1 MAKPFDAILREI
13 FGEAPGPL
21 LEVLLRRPVGP
32 ARVQSAEL
40 STVTAEADSVIRVD
54 EPEPWL
60 AHVEFQTSYDPALP
74 LRMLRY
80 NVLAH
85 YRHRLPVRSIALLLC
100 KEANGPAMTGIYRP
114 APLGD
119 DASLEFRYNTIRLW
133 EWPAESLLS
142 ADPAMAPLAA
152 IADVS
157 ADRLPG
163 VLHAIREKLEAETPE
178 DRFRKLWTATYILM
192 GLKFSA
198 EVADHLI
205 SGVENMAESSTYLKI
220 LNEGVVKGQIQE
232 LKRTIKRLGRI
243 KFGAIEPAHE
253 AAVDRV
259 ADLETLERLSERVLF
274 TNGWDE
280 LLGELPRDSGDRPEP
295 R

>member
-1 MAKPFDAILREI
+1 MSKPFDAILKEI

-60 AHVEFQTSYDPALP
+60 AHVEFQTSYDASLP

-80 NVLAH
+80 NALAH
-85 YRHRLPVRSIALLLC
+85 YRHRLPVLSIALLLAR
-100 KEANGPAMTGIYRP
+100 EADGPALSGHYGAAFPGAEPR
-114 APLGD
+114 
-119 DASLEFRYNTIRLW
+119 LEFRYNVVRLW
-133 EWPAESLLS
+133 EWSAEEVIAAGPS
-142 ADPAMAPLAA
+142 AAPLATL
-152 IADVS
+152 ADVTEQE
-157 ADRLPG
+157 LPG
-163 VLHAIREKLEAETPE
+163 VLQAISQTMGREIASDK
-178 DRFRKLWTATYILM
+178 FRKLWTATYILM
-192 GLKFSA
+192 GLKFPN
-198 EVADHLI
+198 ELVDRLI
-205 SGVENMAESSTYLKI
+205 TGVEDMAESSTYLKI
-220 LNEGVVKGQIQE
+220 LRQGGIQE

-274 TNGWDE
+274 ANGWDE
-280 LLGELPRDSGDRPEP
+280 LLGELPRDSGGPAETR
-295 R
+295 